1 MVNKEGQGGVGP
13 GKKMEGVSIPIMAA
27 TRFNREKLTD
37 EVSKYVC
44 TVWQGYMSS
53 GLLIFFCLHRNPV
66 VEK

>member
-37 EVSKYVC
+37 EVSKSKQKAS
-44 TVWQGYMSS
+44 T
-53 GLLIFFCLHRNPV
+53 LLMETMILGF
-66 VEK
+66 

>member
-37 EVSKYVC
+37 EVSKSKQKAS
-44 TVWQGYMSS
+44 TM
-53 GLLIFFCLHRNPV
+53 LM
-66 VEK
+66 